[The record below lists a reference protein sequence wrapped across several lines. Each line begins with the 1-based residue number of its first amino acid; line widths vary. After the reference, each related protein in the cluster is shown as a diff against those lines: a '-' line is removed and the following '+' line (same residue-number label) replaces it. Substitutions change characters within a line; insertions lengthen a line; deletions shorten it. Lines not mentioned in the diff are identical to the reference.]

1 MSTTQMQRQ
10 KQPEESHGT
19 GMRRLVWAGAV
30 VAGLALA
37 SPLAAATPAA
47 GTRGVLSV
55 DHAERIAAS
64 KLPFTYPVDATLETV
79 DGRKVY
85 DVDLTVD
92 ERLIV
97 RHVILDAHTGKIM
110 RIYTTR
116 AIDDPVWV
124 GGGGGL

>member
-1 MSTTQMQRQ
+1 MSTTQMQRD
-10 KQPEESHGT
+10 ESHGT
-19 GMRRLVWAGAV
+19 AMRRLVWACAV
-30 VAGLALA
+30 LAGLALA
-37 SPLAAATPAA
+37 SPLAAATPTTGASQ
-47 GTRGVLSV
+47 RILSV
-55 DHAERIAAS
+55 DHAEKIAAS

-116 AIDDPVWV
+116 AIDDPVWI